1 MTDSEITVSILREIR
16 DSIRTLDANVSMRID
31 KTNERIDKLGD
42 KVDALGDALGE
53 RIDALGERVT
63 VVEYAVRDAG
73 QQLVMLTR
81 YLKNKTEV
89 EVEDLKQRVTTLEA
103 KVG

>member
-1 MTDSEITVSILREIR
+1 MTDSELTVSILREIR
-16 DSIRTLDANVSMRID
+16 DSIRTLDTNLSTRID
-31 KTNERIDKLGD
+31 RLDANLSRRI
-42 KVDALGDALGE
+42 DALGE
-53 RIDALGERVT
+53 RVDALGERVDALGERVT

-73 QQLVMLTR
+73 QQLVMITR

-89 EVEDLKQRVTTLEA
+89 EVEDLKQRVTTLEI